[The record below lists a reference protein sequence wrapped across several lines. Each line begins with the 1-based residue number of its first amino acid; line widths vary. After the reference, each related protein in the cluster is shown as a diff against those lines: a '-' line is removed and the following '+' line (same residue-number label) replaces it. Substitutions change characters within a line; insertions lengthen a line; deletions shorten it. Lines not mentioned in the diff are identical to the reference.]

1 MSAHARYFRIGVFI
15 MSAIGMTI
23 IGIVALNGGR
33 WFKSSESFESYFDES
48 VQGLTVGSP
57 IKYRGVQVGTVES
70 IRFVG
75 DVYADQISEEALS
88 RYGRYVIVSMSATD
102 LAPHLTKKEPEQRR
116 TSYVTA
122 GLRVRLAQQGITG
135 LVYVEADYLDPKEY
149 PPLAVPWTPRTTYL
163 PSAPS
168 TVTVLGAAL
177 HNITRDLEKADI
189 HKVTADVDTLVL
201 EATKSIKDANL
212 PLLSNQASEV
222 LVESKRITHG
232 LGRLVESREVKTIFT
247 EAANI
252 MQGMRD
258 VVADWSVISKNIKV
272 ASDKFP
278 DTSTRLERSL
288 RQIDSFLAKKSPDI
302 EQTIDS
308 LRVTADNFR
317 ELSENAKRYPGQI
330 LLGGPPPH
338 AGSPKR

>member
-1 MSAHARYFRIGVFI
+1 MTPHARYFRIGVFI
-15 MSAIGMTI
+15 MSALAMTV
-23 IGIVALNGGR
+23 IGIIALSGGR
-33 WFKSSESFESYFDES
+33 WFKGIESFESYFDES

-75 DVYADQISEEALS
+75 DVYADQMSEEALS

-102 LAPHLTKKEPEQRR
+102 LAPHLTVKEKEQRR
-116 TSYVTA
+116 TSYVAA

-149 PPLAVPWTPRTTYL
+149 PPLEVPWTPGTTYL

-168 TVTVLGAAL
+168 TVTVLGVAL

-232 LGRLVESREVKTIFT
+232 LGRLVESREVKTTLT
-247 EAANI
+247 EAANV

-278 DTSTRLERSL
+278 DTSARLDRSL
-288 RQIDSFLAKKSPDI
+288 RQIDLFLARKSPDI

-317 ELSENAKRYPGQI
+317 ELSENAKRYPAQI

-338 AGSPKR
+338 AGSTKR

>member
-1 MSAHARYFRIGVFI
+1 MTPHARYFRIGVFI
-15 MSAIGMTI
+15 MSALAMTV
-23 IGIVALNGGR
+23 IGIIALSGGR
-33 WFKSSESFESYFDES
+33 WFKSIESFESYFDES

-75 DVYADQISEEALS
+75 DVYADQMSEEALS

-102 LAPHLTKKEPEQRR
+102 LAPHLTVKEKEQRR

-149 PPLAVPWTPRTTYL
+149 PPLEVPWTPGTTYL

-168 TVTVLGAAL
+168 TVTVLGVAL

-212 PLLSNQASEV
+212 PLLSDQASEV
-222 LVESKRITHG
+222 LVESKAITHE
-232 LGRLVESREVKTIFT
+232 LSRLVESREVKTILSD
-247 EAANI
+247 AARV
-252 MQGMRD
+252 MHGMKE
-258 VVADWSVISKNIKV
+258 VVADWSEISKQTKL
-272 ASDKFP
+272 ASERFP
-278 DTSTRLERSL
+278 ETSSRLERSV
-288 RQIDSFLAKKSPDI
+288 RQVDLFLAKKTPDI

-317 ELSENAKRYPGQI
+317 ELSENAKRYPAQI

-338 AGSPKR
+338 AGSTKR

>member
-1 MSAHARYFRIGVFI
+1 MSAKSRYFRIGVFI
-15 MSAIGMTI
+15 MSAVAMTV

-33 WFKSSESFESYFDES
+33 WFKSVESFESYFDES
-48 VQGLTVGSP
+48 VQGLTIGSP

-75 DVYADQISEEALS
+75 DVYADQMSDEALS

-102 LAPHLTKKEPEQRR
+102 LAPHLSEKEKEQRR

-149 PPLAVPWTPRTTYL
+149 PPLEVPWTPRRTYL

-201 EATKSIKDANL
+201 EATKAIKDANL
-212 PLLSNQASEV
+212 PLLSNEAGEV
-222 LVESKRITHG
+222 LVESKRIAHG
-232 LGRLVESREVKTIFT
+232 LGRLIESREVKTVLT
-247 EAANI
+247 EAANV
-252 MQGMRD
+252 MQGIKD
-258 VVADWSVISKNIKV
+258 VVADWSLISKNIKV
-272 ASDKFP
+272 ASEKFP
-278 DTSTRLERSL
+278 ESSARLERSL
-288 RQIDSFLAKKSPDI
+288 RHIDLLLAKKSPDV

-317 ELSENAKRYPGQI
+317 ELSDNAKRYPSQI

-338 AGSPKR
+338 AGSTKR

>member
-1 MSAHARYFRIGVFI
+1 MSAQARYFRIGVFI
-15 MSAIGMTI
+15 MSAVGMTI

-88 RYGRYVIVSMSATD
+88 RFGRYVIVSMSATD
-102 LAPHLTKKEPEQRR
+102 LAPHLTEKEPEQRR

-149 PPLAVPWTPRTTYL
+149 PPLAVPWTPRTTYI

-189 HKVTADVDTLVL
+189 HKVTTDVDTLVL

-212 PLLSNQASEV
+212 PLLSNQAGQV
-222 LVESKRITHG
+222 LAESKAITHE
-232 LGRLVESREVKTIFT
+232 LSRLVERREVKTILSD
-247 EAANI
+247 AASV
-252 MQGMRD
+252 MHGMKE
-258 VVADWSVISKNIKV
+258 VVADWSEISKQTKL
-272 ASDKFP
+272 ASERFP
-278 DTSTRLERSL
+278 ETSSRLERSV
-288 RQIDSFLAKKSPDI
+288 RQLDMFLAKKTPDI

-317 ELSENAKRYPGQI
+317 ELSENAKRYPAQI
-330 LLGGPPPH
+330 LLGGPPPR
-338 AGSPKR
+338 ADSTKR

>member
-1 MSAHARYFRIGVFI
+1 MSAQARYFRIGVFI
-15 MSAIGMTI
+15 MSAVGMTI

-33 WFKSSESFESYFDES
+33 WFKSTESFESYFDES

-102 LAPHLTKKEPEQRR
+102 LAPHLTEKEPEQRR

-149 PPLAVPWTPRTTYL
+149 PPLAVPWTPGTTYI

-189 HKVTADVDTLVL
+189 HKVTTDVDTLVL

-212 PLLSNQASEV
+212 PLLSNQAGQV
-222 LVESKRITHG
+222 LAEAKAITHE
-232 LGRLVESREVKTIFT
+232 LSRLVERREVKTILSD
-247 EAANI
+247 AASV
-252 MQGMRD
+252 MHGMKE
-258 VVADWSVISKNIKV
+258 VVADWSEISKQTKL
-272 ASDKFP
+272 ASERFP
-278 DTSTRLERSL
+278 ETSSRLERSV
-288 RQIDSFLAKKSPDI
+288 RQLDMFLAKKTPDI

-317 ELSENAKRYPGQI
+317 ELSENAKRYPAQI
-330 LLGGPPPH
+330 LLGGPP
-338 AGSPKR
+338 ARADSTKR

>member
-1 MSAHARYFRIGVFI
+1 MSVKARYFRIGVFI
-15 MSAIGMTI
+15 MSAVAMTV
-23 IGIVALNGGR
+23 IGIATLSGGR
-33 WFKSSESFESYFDES
+33 WFKSIESFESYFDDS

-75 DVYADQISEEALS
+75 DVYAGQMSADALS
-88 RYGRYVIVSMSATD
+88 RYGRYVIVRMSATD
-102 LAPHLTKKEPEQRR
+102 LAPHLTEKEKEERR

-149 PPLAVPWTPRTTYL
+149 PPLEIPWTPATTYL

-177 HNITRDLEKADI
+177 HNITKDLEKADV

-201 EATKSIKDANL
+201 EATKAIKDADL
-212 PLLSNQASEV
+212 SLRSNQAGEV
-222 LVESKRITHG
+222 LLESKRITHE
-232 LGRLVESREVKTIFT
+232 LSRLVESREVKTILT
-247 EAANI
+247 DAATM

-258 VVADWSVISKNIKV
+258 VVADWSVISNNIKI
-272 ASDKFP
+272 ASEKIP
-278 DTSTRLERSL
+278 DTSTRLERSV
-288 RQIDSFLAKKSPDI
+288 RQMDLFLAKKSPDI

-308 LRVTADNFR
+308 LRVTADNLR
-317 ELSENAKRYPGQI
+317 ELSEHAKQYPAQI
-330 LLGGPPPH
+330 LLGGPPPRV
-338 AGSPKR
+338 GSAKR